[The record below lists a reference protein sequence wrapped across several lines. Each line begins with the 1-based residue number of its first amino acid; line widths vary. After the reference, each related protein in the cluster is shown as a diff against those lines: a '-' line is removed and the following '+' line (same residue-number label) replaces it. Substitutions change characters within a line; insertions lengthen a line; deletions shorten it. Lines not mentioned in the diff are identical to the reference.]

1 MTPIKF
7 GAVSRFVL
15 FLLTIL
21 TVFSLGAPRPALADC
36 VLNGVTVT
44 CSGSSPGGFT
54 AGPGVTGLA
63 VNVVQGAAVGTGI
76 ALNDGNTVNN
86 LGTVSVGDAAAAVTA
101 ANNNTIV
108 NNSLL
113 FAGAGGTGIQL
124 DNGGSISN
132 IGGITVGDGGI
143 GILVGDNVRISN
155 SGTIRFSECGSI
167 GIFAS
172 GSGSSVTNS
181 GSLFGT
187 GCGTTGIAV
196 GINGSITN
204 NSLVQLGDDGFGL
217 VGDTGSNIVNT
228 GRIVVGNDGIG
239 IQSRGNVTN
248 SGTII
253 VGDGSGLAAGV
264 LALGD
269 NLSVTN
275 SGTIMGGTGVA
286 GVAVAGDNGFLNNSG
301 TITVGDFGVGLTAL
315 GNGNSFTNSGTINVG
330 ADGSGILAA
339 GNNSIVN
346 NSGTINVGAC
356 GTGID
361 TSGGSGSRISN
372 SGRVIGGGCGATGV
386 AMGSGDTLT
395 NSGYIQSSELGF
407 AIFSTGPNNTV
418 SNSGTLDGPV
428 NLVSTGNN
436 TLTNSGLITVSAP
449 LTAGGGV
456 AHSIDGFFTQTASG
470 TLGLRVGP
478 SATATNYDTLSV
490 TGSVPGT
497 GVANL
502 GGTLRAQVQPGLY
515 GSSTTYLGALSFV
528 GSTGRFATVESGL
541 TFLTASAVYNPTSV
555 DLVLSR
561 IPFNQFPGGGSNSRA
576 IGNVLEQNYSTSL
589 TGTQANFYSQL
600 LQSSAPNTLSQLT
613 GEVATAAQNAS
624 FSVFG
629 QFFSTILD
637 QTSTARSTTGTA
649 QAPGGG
655 QQAGGQ
661 QTASLR
667 STTPGGG
674 TRMAMISAE
683 PCPAD
688 VCDARTPAAA
698 PRVSAWMQG
707 FGGAGSVDRSASVG
721 SSRVDMT
728 AGGGATGVDVR
739 LDPKTLIGFTM
750 GTTTAG
756 YSLTDLQSYGT
767 AQSIVL
773 GLYGGYTTG
782 PAYLDGVLGYGFGS
796 FTTNRSVSTGSI
808 SEQINAAF
816 NGSQYGGSV
825 EGGWRFTFG
834 ENMIAPYGGLTV
846 QALQQSGY
854 TETSRNVST
863 GGPGML
869 GLTVQPQTTTSVRST
884 LGMQFVTAIHA
895 NDDNAIRP
903 WLKLGWAHEFNT
915 NRSATA
921 TLSTVLPGAPF
932 TVTGAQ
938 PLADAL
944 IVRAGFDLDLGNM
957 IRLYGQFDGDF
968 SGNARSYAG
977 TGGVR
982 LIW

>member
-1 MTPIKF
+1 MTPINF

-15 FLLTIL
+15 LLLTTL

-44 CSGSSPGGFT
+44 CSGNSPGGFT
-54 AGPGVTGLA
+54 AGPGVDGLT
-63 VNVVQGAAVGTGI
+63 VNALQGATVGTGI
-76 ALNDGNTVNN
+76 ALNDGNAVNN
-86 LGTVSVGDAAAAVTA
+86 LGTVSVGDGAAAVTA
-101 ANNNTIV
+101 GNNNTVV

-113 FAGAGGTGIQL
+113 FAGAGGIGIQL
-124 DNGGSISN
+124 NNGGSISN
-132 IGGITVGDGGI
+132 TGAITVGDGGL
-143 GILVGDNVRISN
+143 GILAGDNVRISN
-155 SGTIRFSECGSI
+155 SGTISFSECGSI
-167 GIFAS
+167 GIFAA

-196 GINGSITN
+196 GVNGSLTN
-204 NSLVQLGDDGFGL
+204 SGLVQLGGDGIGL
-217 VGDTGSNIVNT
+217 VGDTGSTIVNT
-228 GRIVVGNDGIG
+228 GRIVVGSDGIG
-239 IQSRGNVTN
+239 IESRGNVTN
-248 SGTII
+248 AGTII
-253 VGDGSGLAAGV
+253 VGDSSGLSAGV

-275 SGTIMGGTGVA
+275 RGTITGGIGVA
-286 GVAVAGDNGFLNNSG
+286 GIALSGNNGFLNNSG
-301 TITVGDFGVGLTAL
+301 TITVCEFGVGLTAL
-315 GNGNSFTNSGTINVG
+315 GDGNSFTNSGTINVG
-330 ADGSGILAA
+330 AGGSGIFAA
-339 GNNSIVN
+339 GNNSIIN

-356 GTGID
+356 GAGID

-372 SGRVIGGGCGATGV
+372 SGRIIGGGCAATGI

-407 AIFSTGPNNTV
+407 SILSTGPNNTV
-418 SNSGTLDGPV
+418 SNSGTLDGAV
-428 NLVSTGNN
+428 GLAGGGGGNS
-436 TLTNSGLITVSAP
+436 LTNSGLITVSAP
-449 LTAGGGV
+449 FVTGIIHAV
-456 AHSIDGFFTQTASG
+456 DGTFTQTGSG
-470 TLGLRVGP
+470 ILGLRVTPNSTFG
-478 SATATNYDTLSV
+478 YDALQV

-497 GVANL
+497 GIANL

-515 GSSTTYLGALSFV
+515 GSSTTYLNALSFV
-528 GSTGRFATVESGL
+528 GSTGRFAAVESGL
-541 TFLTASAVYNPTSV
+541 TFLTASAIYNATSV

-561 IPFNQFPGGGSNSRA
+561 IPFNQFPGGGSNARA
-576 IGNVLEQNYSTSL
+576 IGNILEQNYSTSL

-624 FSVFG
+624 FSVFS

-637 QTSTARSTTGTA
+637 QTSTVRSTAGSA

-661 QTASLR
+661 QTAALR

-683 PCPAD
+683 PCLSDA
-688 VCDARTPAAA
+688 CDARTPAVA

-707 FGGAGSVDRSASVG
+707 FGGAGSIDRSATVG

-728 AGGGATGVDVR
+728 AGGGATGIDVR
-739 LDPKTLIGFTM
+739 LDPRTLIGFTM

-767 AQSIVL
+767 AQAIVL

-796 FTTNRSVSTGSI
+796 FTTNRFVGTGSI

-825 EGGWRFTFG
+825 EGGWRFAFG
-834 ENMIAPYGGLTV
+834 ENVIAPYGGLTV

-895 NDDNAIRP
+895 NDDNVLRP

-938 PLADAL
+938 PQADAL

-957 IRLYGQFDGDF
+957 VRLYGQFDGDF

-982 LIW
+982 LVW

>member
-1 MTPIKF
+1 MFVTPIRS
-7 GAVSRFVL
+7 GAVLRFVL
-15 FLLTIL
+15 LLLATL

-36 VLNGVTVT
+36 VLSGVVVI
-44 CSGSSPGGFT
+44 CSGSSPGGF
-54 AGPGVTGLA
+54 AAAPGVAGLT
-63 VNVVQGAAVGTGI
+63 VNVLQGATVGTGI
-76 ALNDGNTVNN
+76 ALNDNNVVSN
-86 LGTVSVGDAAAAVTA
+86 LGTVSVGDFAAALS
-101 ANNNTIV
+101 ANDSNTIV
-108 NNSLL
+108 NNSML
-113 FAGAGGTGIQL
+113 FAGTGGTGIQIN
-124 DNGGSISN
+124 NGGSITNTGS
-132 IGGITVGDGGI
+132 ITVGDGGL
-143 GILVGDNVRISN
+143 GILGGDNVRISN

-167 GIFAS
+167 GIFAA
-172 GSGSSVTNS
+172 GSGASVTNS
-181 GSLFGT
+181 GSLFGS

-196 GINGSITN
+196 GVNGSITN
-204 NSLVQLGDDGFGL
+204 SGLVQLGDDGFGL
-217 VGDTGSNIVNT
+217 VGDTGSTIVNT
-228 GRIVVGNDGIG
+228 GRIVVGDDGIG
-239 IQSRGNVTN
+239 IESRGNVTN

-253 VGDGSGLAAGV
+253 VGNGSGLTAGV

-275 SGTIMGGTGVA
+275 SGTITGGEGVA
-286 GVAVAGDNGFLNNSG
+286 GIAISGNNGFLNNSG
-301 TITVGDFGVGLTAL
+301 TITVGDFGVGLTAQ
-315 GNGNSFTNSGTINVG
+315 GDNATYINSGTINVG
-330 ADGSGILAA
+330 SGGSGIFAA
-339 GNNSIVN
+339 GNNSIIN

-372 SGRVIGGGCGATGV
+372 SGRIVGGGCGATGI
-386 AMGSGDTLT
+386 AMGAGDTLT

-407 AIFSTGPNNTV
+407 SILSTGPNNTV
-418 SNSGTLDGPV
+418 SNSGTLDGA
-428 NLVSTGNN
+428 VSLTGGGNN
-436 TLTNSGLITVSAP
+436 SLTNSGLITVSAP
-449 LTAGGGV
+449 FVTGIIHAV
-456 AHSIDGFFTQTASG
+456 DGTFTQTASG
-470 TLGLRVGP
+470 ILGLRVTPNNTFG
-478 SATATNYDTLSV
+478 YDALQV
-490 TGSVPGT
+490 IAGVPGT

-515 GSSTTYLGALSFV
+515 GSSTTYANALTFAA
-528 GSTGRFATVESGL
+528 STGRFGSVESGL
-541 TFLTASAVYNPTSV
+541 TFLTASAVYNATSV

-561 IPFNQFPGGGSNSRA
+561 IPFSQFPGGGANSRA

-624 FSVFG
+624 FAVFS

-637 QTSTARSTTGTA
+637 QTSTVRSTAGTA
-649 QAPGGG
+649 QASGGS
-655 QQAGGQ
+655 

-667 STTPGGG
+667 ATTAGGG

-683 PCPAD
+683 PCLAD
-688 VCDARTPAAA
+688 ACDARPATA
-698 PRVSAWMQG
+698 PKVSAWMQG
-707 FGGAGSVDRSASVG
+707 FGGAGSIDRSASVG

-750 GTTTAG
+750 GTTAAG

-773 GLYGGYTTG
+773 GLYGSYMTG
-782 PAYLDGVLGYGFGS
+782 PAYVDGALGYGFGS
-796 FTTNRSVSTGSI
+796 FTTNRMVGTGSI

-816 NGSQYGGSV
+816 NGSQYGGNI
-825 EGGWRFTFG
+825 EGGWRFAFG
-834 ENMIAPYGGLTV
+834 ENVIAPYGGLTV

-869 GLTVQPQTTTSVRST
+869 ALTVQPQTTTSVRST

-895 NDDNAIRP
+895 NDDNVIRP

-932 TVTGAQ
+932 TVTGAE

-944 IVRAGFDLDLGNM
+944 IVRAGFDLDLGGM
-957 IRLYGQFDGDF
+957 VRLYGQFDGDF

-982 LIW
+982 LVW

>member
-1 MTPIKF
+1 MFVTPIRF
-7 GAVSRFVL
+7 GAVLRFVL
-15 FLLTIL
+15 LLLTTL
-21 TVFSLGAPRPALADC
+21 TIFSLGAPRPALADC
-36 VLNGVTVT
+36 VLSGVVVT
-44 CSGSSPGGFT
+44 CSGNSPGGFA
-54 AGPGVTGLA
+54 AGPGVTGLT
-63 VNVVQGAAVGTGI
+63 VNVLQGATVGTGI
-76 ALNDGNTVNN
+76 ALNDGNTVSN
-86 LGTVSVGDAAAAVTA
+86 LGTVSVGNGAAAVTA
-101 ANNNTIV
+101 V

-113 FAGAGGTGIQL
+113 FAGAGGIGIQL
-124 DNGGSISN
+124 NNAGSISN
-132 IGGITVGDGGI
+132 VGAITVGDGGL
-143 GILVGDNVRISN
+143 GILAGDNVNISN
-155 SGTIRFSECGSI
+155 RGTIRFGECGSI
-167 GIFAS
+167 GIFAA
-172 GSGSSVTNS
+172 GSNSSVTNS

-204 NSLVQLGDDGFGL
+204 SGLVQLGGDGTGL
-217 VGDTGSNIVNT
+217 VGDTGSTIVNT
-228 GRIVVGNDGIG
+228 GRVVLGTDGIG
-239 IQSRGNVTN
+239 IETRGNATN

-253 VGDGSGLAAGV
+253 VGDGPSFAAGIF
-264 LALGD
+264 ALGD
-269 NLSVTN
+269 NLSTTN
-275 SGTIMGGTGVA
+275 TGTIIGGSVA
-286 GVAVAGDNGFLNNSG
+286 AGMAIQGNNGTLNNSG

-315 GNGNSFTNSGTINVG
+315 GNGSTFINSGTINVG
-330 ADGSGILAA
+330 SGGSGILAA

-361 TSGGSGSRISN
+361 TSGGFGSRITN
-372 SGRVIGGGCGATGV
+372 SGRIVGGGCGATGV
-386 AMGSGDTLT
+386 AMGAADTLN

-407 AIFSTGPNNTV
+407 SIQSTGPNNTV
-418 SNSGTLDGPV
+418 VNSGTLDGA
-428 NLVSTGNN
+428 VSLTGGGNN
-436 TLTNSGLITVSAP
+436 SLTNSSLITVSAP
-449 LTAGGGV
+449 FVTRV
-456 AHSIDGFFTQTASG
+456 VHFVDGTFTQTASG
-470 TLGLRVGP
+470 ILGLRVTPNRSFG
-478 SATATNYDTLSV
+478 YDTLQV
-490 TGSVPGT
+490 TASVPGT

-515 GSSTTYLGALSFV
+515 GSSTTYANVLAFTT
-528 GSTGRFATVESGL
+528 STGRFATVESGL
-541 TFLTASAVYNPTSV
+541 TFLTASAVYNATSV

-561 IPFNQFPGGGSNSRA
+561 IPFNQFPGGGANSRA

-589 TGTQANFYSQL
+589 TGSQANFYSQL

-624 FSVFG
+624 FAVFG

-637 QTSTARSTTGTA
+637 QTSTARSTAGAA
-649 QAPGGG
+649 QATGGS
-655 QQAGGQ
+655 

-667 STTPGGG
+667 ATTAGGG

-683 PCPAD
+683 PCLAD
-688 VCDARTPAAA
+688 GCDARPAAA
-698 PRVSAWMQG
+698 PKVSAWMQG
-707 FGGAGSVDRSASVG
+707 FGGAGSVDRSATVG

-773 GLYGGYTTG
+773 GLYGSYTTG
-782 PAYLDGVLGYGFGS
+782 PAYVDGALGYGFGS
-796 FTTNRSVSTGSI
+796 FTTNRMVGTGSI
-808 SEQINAAF
+808 SEQINAGF
-816 NGSQYGGSV
+816 SGSQYGGNI
-825 EGGWRFTFG
+825 EGGWRFAFG
-834 ENMIAPYGGLTV
+834 ENVIAPYGGLTV
-846 QALQQSGY
+846 QALQQNGY

-863 GGPGML
+863 GGPGL
-869 GLTVQPQTTTSVRST
+869 LALTVQPQTTTSVRST

-895 NDDNAIRP
+895 NDDNVVRP

-944 IVRAGFDLDLGNM
+944 IVRTGFDVDLGGM
-957 IRLYGQFDGDF
+957 VRLYGQFDGDF
-968 SGNARSYAG
+968 SSNARSYAG
-977 TGGVR
+977 TGGIR
-982 LIW
+982 LVW